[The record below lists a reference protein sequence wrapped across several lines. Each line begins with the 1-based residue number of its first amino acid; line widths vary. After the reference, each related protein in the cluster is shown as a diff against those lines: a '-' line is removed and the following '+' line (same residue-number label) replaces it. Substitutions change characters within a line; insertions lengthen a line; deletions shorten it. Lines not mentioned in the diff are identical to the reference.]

1 MRKILLICLLPLVAA
16 CASGTSRVE
25 TGLKKLKVTPTDV
38 AVVAGIGYLVYEV
51 AGRSVWEAE
60 TSFAG
65 TNRYRVTLKRNRFA
79 DSGDG
84 EAQLVFRQHAER
96 IAATRACASW
106 RIVEYHER
114 YDSKLIGLQRVA
126 EGLIECEQA

>member
-1 MRKILLICLLPLVAA
+1 MRKVLLAFSLLLLVAA
-16 CASGTSRVE
+16 CSTGMGRVQTAAKNSNASD
-25 TGLKKLKVTPTDV
+25 L
-38 AVVAGIGYLVYEV
+38 AVLGGIGYLVYEA

-84 EAQLVFRQHAER
+84 EAQFIFRRHAER

>member
-1 MRKILLICLLPLVAA
+1 MRNILLICLLPLVAA
-16 CASGTSRVE
+16 CSTGMGRIQTAAKNSNASD
-25 TGLKKLKVTPTDV
+25 L
-38 AVVAGIGYLVYEV
+38 AVLGGIGYLVYEI

-84 EAQLVFRQHAER
+84 EAQLLFRQHAER

-106 RIVEYHER
+106 RIVEYQER